1 MPVYVY
7 YFLLL
12 FLHGQLLNIF
22 LISMEL
28 TKQDK
33 KHIKERVKRLQWRVV
48 DEAAEYAR
56 LYEKTFYE
64 EVIKMCQE
72 RIEIIDLYHE
82 QVTKVANKE

>member
-1 MPVYVY
+1 
-7 YFLLL
+7 
-12 FLHGQLLNIF
+12 
-22 LISMEL
+22 MEL

-33 KHIKERVKRLQWRVV
+33 KHIKERVDKLRWRIV

-72 RIEIIDLYHE
+72 RIEGIDMYHE
-82 QVTKVANKE
+82 QVTKVANS

>member
-1 MPVYVY
+1 
-7 YFLLL
+7 
-12 FLHGQLLNIF
+12 
-22 LISMEL
+22 MEL

-33 KHIKERVKRLQWRVV
+33 KHIEERVKRIKLRVV

-72 RIEIIDLYHE
+72 RISIINTLLE
-82 QVTKVANKE
+82 QVTKAANNE

>member
-1 MPVYVY
+1 
-7 YFLLL
+7 
-12 FLHGQLLNIF
+12 
-22 LISMEL
+22 MEL

-33 KHIKERVKRLQWRVV
+33 KHIKERVDKLRWRIV

-72 RIEIIDLYHE
+72 RIDLVEDYHE
-82 QVTKVANKE
+82 RVTSAANS

>member
-1 MPVYVY
+1 
-7 YFLLL
+7 
-12 FLHGQLLNIF
+12 
-22 LISMEL
+22 MEL

-33 KHIKERVKRLQWRVV
+33 KHIEERVKKLKFRIV

-72 RIEIIDLYHE
+72 RIDLVEDYH
-82 QVTKVANKE
+82 